1 MTVRIDTFWDFLRLL
16 RLFEIFLL
24 FEIFRLLGLFETFG
38 EVLRL
43 LRLFETFG
51 GRFETFK
58 EIKVTVMRLKV
69 TWNKVLKSPTTRIL
83 EPVGPCEI
91 LSHGQKS

>member
-38 EVLRL
+38 DVLRL

-58 EIKVTVMRLKV
+58 EIKVTL
-69 TWNKVLKSPTTRIL
+69 NKVKKSPTTRIL
-83 EPVGPCEI
+83 EPVGSCEI

>member
-38 EVLRL
+38 DVLRL

-58 EIKVTVMRLKV
+58 EIKVTVRLKV
-69 TWNKVLKSPTTRIL
+69 TLNKVLKSPTTRIL